1 MQTLVSR
8 ETVSKGIVQGNGHRR
23 GEPGRKATMTK
34 AGASFRA
41 WLWSQRT
48 LRMSVDV
55 PDLPQT
61 CASDSSVWVTF
72 SRQD

>member
-41 WLWSQRT
+41 
-48 LRMSVDV
+48 
-55 PDLPQT
+55 
-61 CASDSSVWVTF
+61 
-72 SRQD
+72 